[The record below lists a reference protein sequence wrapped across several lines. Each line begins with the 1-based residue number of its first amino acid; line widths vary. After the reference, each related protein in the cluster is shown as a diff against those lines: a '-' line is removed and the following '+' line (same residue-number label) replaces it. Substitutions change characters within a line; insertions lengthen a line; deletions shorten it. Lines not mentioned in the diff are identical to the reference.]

1 MVAIEKYHGTG
12 NDFVVVDAGEDILD
26 RRAFATGLCD
36 RESGLS
42 HPDSPRTGADGVLF
56 LDLHAD
62 DTPPRV
68 EMTLIQPDGSTA
80 AMCGN
85 GARCAADWAA
95 GRAENR
101 AAQRAENRA
110 AGRAEN
116 RAAQRAENRAAGR
129 TASETGE
136 TVEEVVVDTPAGL
149 RRADVGEEITVE
161 MGAPAFDPEAVPV
174 ESDEPLIEAE
184 VEGLTVTA
192 VNTGVPHAVAVVED
206 VASVDLAA
214 VAPPVRHADVFPEGA
229 NVTLASRRADGGFDQ
244 RTYERGV
251 EGETDACGTGAV
263 AIAAVARR
271 LGLVDSGEEVAAHPP
286 GGRLVVSVTDDGST
300 LRGPVSREF
309 ADEIPA
315 SPEAGTR
322 GD

>member
-12 NDFVVVDAGEDILD
+12 NDFIVVDAGENILN
-26 RRAFATGLCD
+26 RRAFATDLCD
-36 RESGLS
+36 RDDGLS

-62 DTPPRV
+62 ETPPRV

-85 GARCAADWAA
+85 GARCAADWADR
-95 GRAENR
+95 RAENR
-101 AAQRAENRA
+101 AAQRAA
-110 AGRAEN
+110 
-116 RAAQRAENRAAGR
+116 
-129 TASETGE
+129 TETDG
-136 TVEEVVVDTPAGL
+136 TVDEVVVDTPAGL

-174 ESDEPLIEAE
+174 ESDGPLIETE

-192 VNTGVPHAVAVVED
+192 VTTGVPHAVAVVED
-206 VASVDLAA
+206 VESVDLAS
-214 VAPPVRHADVFPEGA
+214 VAPPVRHADAFPEGA

-263 AIAAVARR
+263 AIVAVARR
-271 LGLVDSGEEVAAHPP
+271 LGLVDRGEDVPVHPP
-286 GGRLVVSVTDDGST
+286 GGRLLVTVTDEESS

-309 ADEIPA
+309 VDEIPA
-315 SPEAGTR
+315 PHTAS
-322 GD
+322 D